1 MKLLLRSLLF
11 MTLLPLEFALA
22 DDEASGNVI
31 TYPSRCGIPERTKE
45 ENLASSVEKRLVSTG
60 APRYPAKA
68 ARDGIEGYA
77 VLEYDLSAEGK
88 PVNINVIEVSPSD
101 IFVVTSVQALSK
113 WQYTPGKSTCHVVRL
128 DYQFE

>member
-1 MKLLLRSLLF
+1 MKFILRTLLLFVLLAAGY
-11 MTLLPLEFALA
+11 TCAQTEDA
-22 DDEASGNVI
+22 NKVI
-31 TYPSRCGIPERTKE
+31 KYPSRCGIPERTKE
-45 ENLASSVEKRLVSTG
+45 ENLASSVEMRLISTG

-77 VLEYDLSAEGK
+77 VLEFDLSAEGK

-101 IFVVTSVQALSK
+101 IFVVTSVQALST
-113 WQYTPGKSTCHVVRL
+113 WQYSPGQSTCHAVRL